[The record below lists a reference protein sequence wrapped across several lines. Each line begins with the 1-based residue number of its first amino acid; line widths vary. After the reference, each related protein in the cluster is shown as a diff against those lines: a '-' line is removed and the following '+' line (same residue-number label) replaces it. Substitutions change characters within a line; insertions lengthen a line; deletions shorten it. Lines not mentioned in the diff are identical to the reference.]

1 MVPGLQSDA
10 HLGGQRFPFVALLR
24 IVLTARVDSKMVRV
38 SSTIAGTGGRNGTVA
53 EDRAAEDGAAVV
65 CEERTAGGA
74 VLHRGVGRAGY
85 ISENGRGKGGQLFVQ
100 VLPEDRR
107 AAA

>member
-10 HLGGQRFPFVALLR
+10 HFGRQRFPLVSLLR
-24 IVLTARVDSKMVRV
+24 IVLTTRVYSEMVRV
-38 SSTIAGTGGRNGTVA
+38 PGTVAGTGGRGGTIS
-53 EDRAAEDGAAVV
+53 EDRTSEDSAAVV
-65 CEERTAGGA
+65 CEERTTGGA
-74 VLHRGVGRAGY
+74 VLHRGIGRAGY

-107 AAA
+107 TAA